1 MSVNVVLRQDHAKRR
16 LKSVRRHFTKF
27 NCCSPQLA
35 RRRRDNA
42 EAKIG
47 DSLIAPDVR
56 MEEVVIGSSFEV
68 VIGSSLEVAI
78 NDSLEVVI
86 DNSLEAEINEIS
98 PSDELPIFPS
108 DELPIF
114 PSDELPIF
122 PLDELPIFPSDEL
135 PILPLDELPIFP
147 LDELPIFPL
156 DELPI
161 KNNKLKNRNSRVK
174 YRERRKKKNRLAA
187 ACLALQMAG
196 NPTSDPDNNPL
207 ISYSFNSVLLFKNR

>member
-42 EAKIG
+42 EVKIG
-47 DSLIAPDVR
+47 DSLMAPDVR

-68 VIGSSLEVAI
+68 VIGSSLEVVIGSSLEVAI
-78 NDSLEVVI
+78 NDSLEMAI
-86 DNSLEAEINEIS
+86 DDSLEAAINEIS

-108 DELPIF
+108 
-114 PSDELPIF
+114 
-122 PLDELPIFPSDEL
+122 
-135 PILPLDELPIFP
+135 DELPIFP

>member
-42 EAKIG
+42 EVKIG
-47 DSLIAPDVR
+47 DSLMAPDVR

-86 DNSLEAEINEIS
+86 DNSLEAAINEIS

-122 PLDELPIFPSDEL
+122 PLDELPTFPSDEL
-135 PILPLDELPIFP
+135 PILP

-187 ACLALQMAG
+187 ACLALQMVG

>member
-42 EAKIG
+42 EVKIG
-47 DSLIAPDVR
+47 DSLMAPDVR

-68 VIGSSLEVAI
+68 VIGSSLEVVI
-78 NDSLEVVI
+78 GSSL
-86 DNSLEAEINEIS
+86 
-98 PSDELPIFPS
+98 ELPIFPS
-108 DELPIF
+108 Y
-114 PSDELPIF
+114 
-122 PLDELPIFPSDEL
+122 
-135 PILPLDELPIFP
+135 
-147 LDELPIFPL
+147 ELPIFPL

-187 ACLALQMAG
+187 ACLALQMVG
-196 NPTSDPDNNPL
+196 NPTSAL
-207 ISYSFNSVLLFKNR
+207 TTTH

>member
-42 EAKIG
+42 EVKIG
-47 DSLIAPDVR
+47 DSLMAPDVR

-68 VIGSSLEVAI
+68 VIGSSLEVVIGSSLEVAI
-78 NDSLEVVI
+78 NDSLEMAI
-86 DNSLEAEINEIS
+86 DDSLEAAINEIS

-108 DELPIF
+108 
-114 PSDELPIF
+114 
-122 PLDELPIFPSDEL
+122 
-135 PILPLDELPIFP
+135 DELPIFP

-187 ACLALQMAG
+187 ACLALQMVG